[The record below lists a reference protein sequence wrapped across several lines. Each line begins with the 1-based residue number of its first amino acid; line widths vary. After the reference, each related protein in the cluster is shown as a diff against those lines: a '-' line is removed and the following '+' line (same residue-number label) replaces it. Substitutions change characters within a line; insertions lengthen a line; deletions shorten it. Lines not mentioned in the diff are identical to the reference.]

1 MRFPYILLGSS
12 AASAASTASQ
22 HQPRDAVSSYSA
34 VPSAAAPPASLLWV
48 RGVVPSYA
56 ISESSPTSKLPLR
69 VVPTFSVSHQQ
80 PSPASPRPHDAVSS
94 FSAVSTSPPTMQWV
108 CGVYAISRTLSGTA
122 ASSLNSTS
130 LRPFLL
136 RAVLLFHKLFFSILA
151 RACHSPHKLFSAAS
165 ASTCSASSST
175 VLAA

>member
-108 CGVYAISRTLSGTA
+108 CGVYAISRTLSGSPCCFVSELNFP
-122 ASSLNSTS
+122 SSLPAPSCSALPQALLLYSCES
-130 LRPFLL
+130 LPFSSQALL
-136 RAVLLFHKLFFSILA
+136 RCVCEH
-151 RACHSPHKLFSAAS
+151 LFS
-165 ASTCSASSST
+165 
-175 VLAA
+175 